1 MSQGKP
7 KPARPPHH
15 LLRVWDLLSDDM
27 RDQLRAV
34 AGYPPDW
41 RPRPEPPPT
50 PRQRLEGLAEL
61 SRIMKLPPGFIG
73 RNAFGNERFDIGEG
87 RLAFPEHSKSPFYVC
102 KRFARMSNLRLMELS
117 PK

>member
-15 LLRVWDLLSDDM
+15 LVRVWDLLSDDM

-50 PRQRLEGLAEL
+50 ARQRLEGLAEL
-61 SRIMKLPPGFIG
+61 ERLMKLPPGFIG
-73 RNAFGNERFDIGEG
+73 QWRAELVEQVAREE
-87 RLAFPEHSKSPFYVC
+87 PE
-102 KRFARMSNLRLMELS
+102 
-117 PK
+117 